1 MTTRWCSPRV
11 GPMTRP
17 GDFHVGYAAVLRT
30 YLELRGEEHLAVGH
44 EFGRRALQEGI
55 SMLDIVEHHSWL
67 VNELAQS
74 PGGVDLAAALA
85 FLLQTLAALDV
96 ATRGFIDGTRRY
108 EQQRARAEDLADRDE
123 FRTALV
129 NSLQEGFF
137 VANHEGAVTEV
148 NDAFTKITGYPG
160 HRVPYRWPHP
170 WLVDQKAAR
179 QQQLRLNQES
189 QVQYETPIRHRDG
202 RLVWVTININRV
214 PADVADKDVY
224 VGTIRDITAER
235 AFAARES
242 AVLRLATA
250 VGVAK
255 SVAEVLT
262 ITLDECR
269 LALDVH
275 RVVAAVWPTNGADP
289 TIQVAGAE
297 ATLPWRQLDS

>member
-1 MTTRWCSPRV
+1 
-11 GPMTRP
+11 MTRP

-74 PGGVDLAAALA
+74 PGGVDLAAALG
-85 FLLQTLAALDV
+85 FLLQTLAPLDV
-96 ATRGFIDGTRRY
+96 ATRGFLDGTKRY
-108 EQQRARAEDLADRDE
+108 EEQRARAEDLADRDE
-123 FRTALV
+123 FRSALV

-137 VANHEGAVTEV
+137 VADPAGAVVEL
-148 NDAFTKITGYPG
+148 NDAFTKITGYPAHG
-160 HRVPYRWPHP
+160 IPYRWPHP
-170 WLVDQKAAR
+170 WLVDEKAAR
-179 QQQLRLNQES
+179 LQQSRLGEEN

-202 RLVWVTININRV
+202 RLVWVTANINRV
-214 PADVADKDVY
+214 TTDGTDGDVY

-255 SVAEVLT
+255 SVAEVLS

-275 RVVAAVWPTNGADP
+275 RVVGAVWPAHGGDP
-289 TIQVAGAE
+289 TIQVAGE
-297 ATLPWRQLDS
+297 KATLPWRQLDPE